1 VKQLMGLSQRP
12 LLLAAALTLFVMA
25 DVAHAQ
31 ARVDCSR
38 RISPGV
44 GFSAGRSLTPYVELS
59 PQLVDGRPGASV
71 LPRGGLYLAGRLDLP
86 IAGPWRGR
94 VEVSGANWRLEQN
107 RYGDDSQLI
116 ATDTVG
122 QIEAREIVA
131 LVGRQGGR
139 APCGYVLA
147 GGGLYSLDVGR
158 VRVRRTGVALTAG
171 IEVPVAGRGALQLD
185 AQVHMISA
193 AAGHPFAG
201 ALAANI
207 SIGWSHRF

>member
-1 VKQLMGLSQRP
+1 VQDLMTRWPRS
-12 LLLAAALTLFVMA
+12 LLLIVALTPGVTPG
-25 DVAHAQ
+25 VAHAQ

-59 PQLVDGRPGASV
+59 PELVDGRPGASI
-71 LPRGGLYLAGRLDLP
+71 LTRGGVYLAGRLDLP

-107 RYGDDSQLI
+107 RYGDDLQLV
-116 ATDTVG
+116 ATDPIG

-147 GGGLYSLDVGR
+147 GGGLYSLDLGR
-158 VRVRRTGVALTAG
+158 MRVRRTGVALTGG
-171 IEVPVAGRGALQLD
+171 IELPIRGRGALQLD
-185 AQVHMISA
+185 AQVHMINA
-193 AAGHPFAG
+193 AAGRPFRG
-201 ALAANI
+201 VLAANI